1 MRAELEHIVRE
12 LSALCGGAKV
22 FVLPFPYKSG
32 HFRMFMQSDPEI
44 GEDYAVC
51 RCGENLFAAISDEK
65 LLSTL
70 RKMDEA
76 LPEVSI
82 EPQAGVFQTLLYQML
97 QKNWTAQ
104 YMDEPLLVRMAL
116 ELDQD
121 AERCRRTLMQMQ
133 PLMHRAYARALREG
147 REKSVLT
154 AVARQAVYHMNLHNL
169 QTRNGEIS

>member
-1 MRAELEHIVRE
+1 MRAELERIVQE

-32 HFRMFMQSDPEI
+32 HFRMFMQSEPEI
-44 GEDYAVC
+44 GADYAVY
-51 RCGENLFAAISDEK
+51 RRGENLFAAMADEK

-70 RKMDEA
+70 REMDEK

-82 EPQAGVFQTLLYQML
+82 APQSGVFHTLLYQIL

-104 YMDEPLLVRMAL
+104 EMDEPLLVRMAL
-116 ELDQD
+116 DLDDD

-133 PLMHRAYARALREG
+133 PLLHKAYAQALREN
-147 REKSVLT
+147 REQSVLT
-154 AVARQAVYHMNLHNL
+154 AVARQAVYHMKLHNL
-169 QTRNGEIS
+169 